1 MAFNRSLS
9 QKRYEKSPKGRA
21 THVVWRNVNIERLQ
35 AAERERRRKRVELV
49 QNAKRKPCADC
60 GNSYPPCAMDFDHR
74 NPKEK
79 KFGICQAKCGN
90 RSLKTLQ
97 EEIDKCDVVCA
108 TCHRIRH
115 GDSDDSM

>member
-1 MAFNRSLS
+1 MRNEV
-9 QKRYEKSPKGRA
+9 QTKYQKSPKGQA
-21 THVVWRNVNIERLQ
+21 TYAAWHDANIDHLRELERI
-35 AAERERRRKRVELV
+35 RR
-49 QNAKRKPCADC
+49 AKRLALIKKAKSKPCMDC
-60 GNSYPPCAMDFDHR
+60 GNSYPVCAMDFDHR
-74 NPKEK
+74 NPDEK

-115 GDSDDSM
+115 GESNDS

>member
-1 MAFNRSLS
+1 MAYSEA
-9 QKRYEKSPKGRA
+9 QKKYVNSPKGRA
-21 THVVWRNVNIERLQ
+21 VHARWCDTNIERHR
-35 AAERERRRKRVELV
+35 ANERNRRVKRIALIRT
-49 QNAKRKPCADC
+49 AKSKPCMDC
-60 GNSYPPCAMDFDHR
+60 GNSYPYYAMDFDHR
-74 NPKEK
+74 NPEEK

-115 GDSDDSM
+115 GDPDAV

>member
-1 MAFNRSLS
+1 MATTPMPRDI
-9 QKRYEKSPKGRA
+9 EKIR
-21 THVVWRNVNIERLQ
+21 T
-35 AAERERRRKRVELV
+35 AERIRRE
-49 QNAKRKPCADC
+49 KRKALIRKAKSKPCMDC

-74 NPKEK
+74 NPEEK

-97 EEIDKCDVVCA
+97 AEIDKCDVVCA

-115 GDSDDSM
+115 GDPDE